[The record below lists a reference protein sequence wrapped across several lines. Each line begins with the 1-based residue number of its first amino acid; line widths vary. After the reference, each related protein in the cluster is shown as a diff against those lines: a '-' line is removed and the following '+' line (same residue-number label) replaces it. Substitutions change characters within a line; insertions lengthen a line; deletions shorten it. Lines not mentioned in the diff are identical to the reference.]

1 MQEASSREL
10 LSFLVGT
17 QEFCIDISAVREIK
31 GWTPTTPL
39 PNAPS
44 YVCGVINLR
53 GTVLP
58 VVDLAQRLSIA
69 VERATPQHVI
79 IVAQIGSHVMG
90 LLVSGVC
97 GILTVGDD
105 AIHAS
110 PNMGSPET
118 HAYLQGL
125 IIIEDR
131 MVGLLRA
138 DQLVPE
144 TVMAA

>member
-10 LSFLVGT
+10 LSFLVGN

-39 PNAPS
+39 PSAPS

-58 VVDLAQRLSIA
+58 IVDLAQRLSIGVA
-69 VERATPQHVI
+69 QATPQHVI
-79 IVAQIGSHVMG
+79 IVAQIGNQVMG

-97 GILTVGDD
+97 GILAVGDD
-105 AIHAS
+105 AIHPS
-110 PNMGSPET
+110 PDLGSAATP
-118 HAYLQGL
+118 AYLQGL

-131 MVGLLRA
+131 MVGLLRT
-138 DQLVPE
+138 DQLVPD
-144 TVMAA
+144 MAQAA

>member
-31 GWTPTTPL
+31 GWAPTTPL
-39 PNAPS
+39 PSAPS
-44 YVCGVINLR
+44 YICGVINLR

-58 VVDLAQRLSIA
+58 IVDLAQRLSLGTA
-69 VERATPQHVI
+69 QATPQHVI
-79 IVAQIGSHVMG
+79 IVTQIGSHLIG

-97 GILTVGDD
+97 GILTVSDA
-105 AIHAS
+105 AIHPS
-110 PNMGSPET
+110 PDMGSAAT
-118 HAYLQGL
+118 HTYLQGL

-131 MVGLLRA
+131 MVGLLRT
-138 DQLVPE
+138 DQLVPD
-144 TVMAA
+144 MALAA